1 MSMSSAD
8 LMKMLGLT
16 GDAPAGPG
24 IEIVAT
30 ESTTKKGVP
39 ATPAQPTALDMDR
52 WAIGRGKDVLKANAE
67 LRALSLGKD
76 AALAVADFHA
86 AAFEPRPTLNAKC
99 VDPLRLEFMQ
109 RLLES
114 PEYQAM
120 RQETMLHETCSEIAA
135 LSIAKQFAALRVER
149 NADEQ
154 GSPPPGPNGQPGN
167 IQGEVKMIRAI
178 AEAVNDAAEK
188 VSEVREAEAMV
199 GHGPGAESKLSA
211 ASIGKLVCR
220 VRHSARLK
228 RICELAGRYR
238 RLAQSKQQA
247 KQTHGYDDMV
257 GVQLDGD
264 VGRLVPTELA
274 QLFDEDL
281 ELDAMRRIVE
291 RQAMCWEYRGV
302 DQSAKGPI
310 IVMVDESSSMSRHGK
325 IEMAKALALALAYI
339 ARTQQ
344 RWCALVGWS
353 SAGMVNSLA
362 LPPGAWNE
370 QALLAWLEHFWA
382 AWHGRPARRHAG
394 HLCPDE
400 STSRQDG
407 RHPGHGRRREHRR
420 PVTGPVPRLEDGQ
433 QDADDHAG
441 HRRRSRGRH
450 GHRERR
456 SPPDQQPGRERGRG
470 QPRPVDLT
478 STARHHI
485 SPPTR
490 SSLWLQ
496 YALASSP

>member
-1 MSMSSAD
+1 
-8 LMKMLGLT
+8 
-16 GDAPAGPG
+16 
-24 IEIVAT
+24 
-30 ESTTKKGVP
+30 
-39 ATPAQPTALDMDR
+39 
-52 WAIGRGKDVLKANAE
+52 
-67 LRALSLGKD
+67 
-76 AALAVADFHA
+76 
-86 AAFEPRPTLNAKC
+86 
-99 VDPLRLEFMQ
+99 MQ

-167 IQGEVKMIRAI
+167 IQGEVKMIRAV
-178 AEAVNDAAEK
+178 AEAVNEAAEK

-211 ASIGKLVCR
+211 ASIGKLVSR

-310 IVMVDESSSMSRHGK
+310 IVMVDESGSMSRHGK

-370 QALLAWLEHFWA
+370 LYVLAWLEHFYDSGTDVPLDDMPA
-382 AWHGRPARRHAG
+382 IYAQTKAPVGKTDVILITDDAVNIDDQGRDRFLAWKVASKTRMITLVIGGARQGDMATVS
-394 HLCPDE
+394 DE
-400 STSRQDG
+400 VHQINNLDVNEDAVSR
-407 RHPGHGRRREHRR
+407 
-420 PVTGPVPRLEDGQ
+420 VL
-433 QDADDHAG
+433 
-441 HRRRSRGRH
+441 S
-450 GHRERR
+450 
-456 SPPDQQPGRERGRG
+456 
-470 QPRPVDLT
+470 
-478 STARHHI
+478 I
-485 SPPTR
+485 
-490 SSLWLQ
+490 
-496 YALASSP
+496 